1 MFTLYRSYSVY
12 VQRCVCVCAQTHT
25 HTTHNNNVTDWLK
38 MSKSGKIIYR
48 NLSFFFLLFRQ
59 ERCPNEVHFTVHRSK
74 VKKTLWRVETTV
86 DSCGGGHQMSSGFF
100 LLSQWGQWTLRVHL
114 QWKTRPQS
122 SPGDLCL
129 SNQSLRDQTWSR
141 TWSGRGVQQDVVRG
155 NKTLWETTH
164 PARPHLSFK
173 QQRLKPRPSRPLSLW
188 FLQTEATVGFSFYT
202 HTHAAT
208 YTHQSKD
215 VSRDWQDRDSAP
227 RPQNYNR
234 NTV

>member
-1 MFTLYRSYSVY
+1 M
-12 VQRCVCVCAQTHT
+12 
-25 HTTHNNNVTDWLK
+25 
-38 MSKSGKIIYR
+38 
-48 NLSFFFLLFRQ
+48 
-59 ERCPNEVHFTVHRSK
+59 
-74 VKKTLWRVETTV
+74 ETTV
-86 DSCGGGHQMSSGFF
+86 DSSGGGHRMSSGFF

-164 PARPHLSFK
+164 PARPHWSFK
-173 QQRLKPRPSRPLSLW
+173 QRRLKPRPSRPLSLW

-202 HTHAAT
+202 HTHMLPH
-208 YTHQSKD
+208 THIKVKTSAVIGRTETVHLDLRTITGIQCNFSCFSFLFSFFLTQQWLIV
-215 VSRDWQDRDSAP
+215 VS
-227 RPQNYNR
+227 
-234 NTV
+234 